1 MTTASAN
8 PAIRAGDAIVAAVR
22 PEFVELAPAG
32 DAASHTA
39 NRFDGTVLSTSHLGE
54 TVQFL
59 VDLGSGL
66 SIQSRLP
73 TPSAPRLIEGD
84 RATVTFSP
92 ESVQFFPA
100 DSTAPQHSRPE
111 E

>member
-1 MTTASAN
+1 
-8 PAIRAGDAIVAAVR
+8 
-22 PEFVELAPAG
+22 
-32 DAASHTA
+32 
-39 NRFDGTVLSTSHLGE
+39 VLSTSHLGE

-73 TPSAPRLIEGD
+73 TPSAPRLIAGD

-100 DSTAPQHSRPE
+100 DSTAPQHSRSE